1 MKNNLN
7 IDNIKNIDHKGLL
20 SKLNNSYYKPE
31 IFALV
36 ALILLGTVLSFA
48 TPYFLTS
55 RNLINLARQ
64 VSLYAI
70 IGFGMTFVII
80 TGGIDLSVGS
90 VVAVTCTFIAGFS
103 VKSGLPIWLAVL
115 LGIGVGVLFGVFNGF
130 FVANTKV
137 PAFIATLGTMSM
149 ASGTAR
155 LYSNGYPI
163 TGLPDGF
170 TFIGRGY
177 IGPIPVPV
185 YIMIFVCILMYI
197 LLNKTRFGRYVY
209 GLGDNEETVRLSGV
223 NIRAVKFKVFVLSSF
238 MAAISGLILC
248 SRLNSGQPLAGDG
261 WELDAI
267 AVTVVGGTD
276 IAGGRGTI
284 IGTLIGAFIIGMVNN
299 GLNLLNVSP
308 YLQLVVKGLVIVG
321 AVFVRAGRIKNN

>member
-1 MKNNLN
+1 MAK
-7 IDNIKNIDHKGLL
+7 I
-20 SKLNNSYYKPE
+20 NNSYYKPE
-31 IFALV
+31 IFAFV

-48 TPYFLTS
+48 SPYFLTT
-55 RNLINLARQ
+55 RNIINLARQ

-90 VVAVTCTFIAGFS
+90 VVAVTCTFIAGFAVNS
-103 VKSGLPIWLAVL
+103 QLPIWLSVI
-115 LGIGVGVLFGVFNGF
+115 LGMGVGSLFGVFNGF
-130 FVANTKV
+130 IVANTKV
-137 PAFIATLGTMSM
+137 PAFIATLGTLTM
-149 ASGTAR
+149 GQGVAR
-155 LYSNGYPI
+155 LYSGGYPI
-163 TGLPDGF
+163 TGFSEGF
-170 TFIGRGY
+170 TVIGRGY
-177 IGPIPVPV
+177 IGPIPIPV
-185 YIMIFVCILMYI
+185 YIMIFICIVMYV

-209 GLGDNEETVRLSGV
+209 GLGENEETLRLSGV
-223 NIRAVKFKVFVLSSF
+223 NVRAVKFKVFVLTSF
-238 MAAISGLILC
+238 MASISGLILA

-276 IAGGRGTI
+276 IAGGRGTV

-321 AVFVRAGRIKNN
+321 AVFVRAGRIRKK